1 MDTSVKA
8 RLCACPQAD
17 SGAPAWKAYVDYAA
31 GIVVNG
37 LSQCVIASTD
47 QLLSQARTCRLSQV
61 CFIARGVPVLNLV
74 LQLFVGS
81 NQEEAHA

>member
-1 MDTSVKA
+1 MQNEHVCQ
-8 RLCACPQAD
+8 RLSEHFAQAD

-47 QLLSQARTCRLSQV
+47 QLLSQARSCCNHTFAPGIPQQV
-61 CFIARGVPVLNLV
+61 AAALCCW
-74 LQLFVGS
+74 
-81 NQEEAHA
+81 